1 MCAAINEEYSQRY
14 WNLFDLLQQ
23 AYMDRYLLEEIVNY
37 TEDIKQYE
45 GAYKTRA
52 YSVLGH
58 ISSLLKKDLCL
69 VIWKVYCD
77 EDKKANTIQTLN
89 HFLMS
94 ITGKHYKM
102 KISKEFRPL
111 EKTLK
116 TMRKQWLA
124 HNDQKQEDLA
134 LQTTDIYRMLDEICE
149 LLNGMMEKSV
159 ASNVMAFSESTK
171 NALRNRSTI
180 GLKSM
185 IYRDDK
191 PVVIV
196 PKPES

>member
-45 GAYKTRA
+45 GAYKTKA

-58 ISSLLKKDLCL
+58 ISALLKKDLCL

-77 EDKKANTIQTLN
+77 IDPKANTIHSLN
-89 HFLMS
+89 RFLMP
-94 ITGKHYKM
+94 ITEKHYQT
-102 KISKEFRPL
+102 KISRDIRPI
-111 EKTLK
+111 ESTLK

-124 HNDQKQEDLA
+124 HNDHEQEDLS
-134 LQTTDIYRMLDEICE
+134 LKTTDLYRMLDEICE
-149 LLNGMMEKSV
+149 MLNGMMEKTV
-159 ASNVMAFSESTK
+159 ASDIHEFSDETK
-171 NALRNRSTI
+171 NALKSRCTS

-196 PKPES
+196 PKRKP